1 MKKQSGFTL
10 IELVVVIVIL
20 GILAVTA
27 APRFLNLQG
36 DARTSSMQGLRGAM
50 AGATGIVYGR
60 AAVDGR
66 EAQIKTGDAGTT
78 PQTTDNIAINFGYP
92 TATAIGVLPRG
103 IETAVVGLP
112 GTDWVVVNVTE
123 TGVVPDAVAYS
134 FAGTDPLQANN
145 GFVYD
150 ATTPANNNGCFV
162 IYVEAAN
169 ATTPAFVDVVTTGAN
184 GC

>member
-36 DARTSSMQGLRGAM
+36 DARTSSLQGLRGAM
-50 AGATGIVYGR
+50 AGATGIVYGGSAVAGEEALGKTQADGDANTPPLSNGVTTHFGFPTANTAGIE
-60 AAVDGR
+60 AAV
-66 EAQIKTGDAGTT
+66 TGLT
-78 PQTTDNIAINFGYP
+78 
-92 TATAIGVLPRG
+92 
-103 IETAVVGLP
+103 
-112 GTDWVVVNVTE
+112 GTDWVAVAVSS
-123 TGVVPDAVAYS
+123 TGVTPTSVAYS
-134 FAGTDPLQANN
+134 FAGTNPLQPSN